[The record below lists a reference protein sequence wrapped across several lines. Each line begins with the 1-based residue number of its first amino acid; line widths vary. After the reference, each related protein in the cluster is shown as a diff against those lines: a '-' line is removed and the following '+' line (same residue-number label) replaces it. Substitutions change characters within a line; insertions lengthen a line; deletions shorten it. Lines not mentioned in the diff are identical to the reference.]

1 MNLAWLKGSLTES
14 EMAEEHPKELAALKR
29 KLLEEDGKMIS
40 VIVDGEKDAANTS
53 EEKSI

>member
-1 MNLAWLKGSLTES
+1 
-14 EMAEEHPKELAALKR
+14 MAEEHPKELAALKR
-29 KLLEEDGKMIS
+29 KSLEKDGKMIS